1 MRTSVAIA
9 ILACL
14 VAGCAGSTGC
24 PDLEVQGTIQ
34 EVTGTDLRVRLLDG
48 EPAVLHVAGS
58 TLLRRE
64 PDGCVPITVGEVTMG
79 SNVAFKVDAWAESY
93 PVQGWPE
100 TVIVG

>member
-1 MRTSVAIA
+1 MRASVALA
-9 ILACL
+9 LLACI
-14 VAGCAGSTGC
+14 VPGCADAGAC

-48 EPAVLHVAGS
+48 EPAVLHVAQS
-58 TLLRRE
+58 TLLRRD
-64 PDGCVPITVGEVTMG
+64 PDGCSPITMGEVTTG